1 MSCSKNIRCFDVVSM
16 VTDEATSQFA
26 PLWKANN
33 EKIEILKQYCEVIDL
48 LAEEFGGESFDVEVD
63 DIAMTI
69 TIQMEC
75 QDMTLESQR
84 HKYYSLAQRAISF
97 GFSVTDEGLLNVK
110 FVFPS
115 IWDKV

>member
-1 MSCSKNIRCFDVVSM
+1 MSSFAKCFDVVSM
-16 VTDEATSQFA
+16 VVDEATAQFA
-26 PLWKANN
+26 PIWSPNN
-33 EKIEILKQYCEVIDL
+33 EKLRILKQYCGVLDS
-48 LAEEFGGESFDVEVD
+48 LAEEFGGVSFDVEVD

-69 TIQMEC
+69 AIQMEC
-75 QDMTLESQR
+75 QDMTFESQQ

-97 GFSVTDEGLLNVK
+97 GFSTTDEGLLNAK